1 MYYYFKYLFQI
12 LTTLNKLTIMLV
24 NTRFI
29 AYIKT
34 QLLADNIHNT
44 PHPTPLSW
52 TKNPFFPGKWTTHS
66 IQVAARTLYQIS
78 MGYCEIIWVKSWG
91 QAFGHSIKTTIN
103 H

>member
-34 QLLADNIHNT
+34 QLLADNIHT
-44 PHPTPLSW
+44 PPHPSKL
-52 TKNPFFPGKWTTHS
+52 N
-66 IQVAARTLYQIS
+66 
-78 MGYCEIIWVKSWG
+78 
-91 QAFGHSIKTTIN
+91 
-103 H
+103 